1 MAKHGIF
8 IQEDPTAI
16 TAPRE
21 ATAGLQVV
29 IGTAPV
35 NMAEDPA
42 AVVNVP
48 VLATNATEA
57 MAALGYIPD
66 YKNYTLCQSMY
77 IQAGSVE
84 AQEDSGGAD
93 GGSDRPAGRR
103 GKDGNPERWPDC

>member
-77 IQAGSVE
+77 IQANMYQVSPVVYINVLDPSKHKK
-84 AQEDSGGAD
+84 AL
-93 GGSDRPAGRR
+93 
-103 GKDGNPERWPDC
+103 ERWPDC